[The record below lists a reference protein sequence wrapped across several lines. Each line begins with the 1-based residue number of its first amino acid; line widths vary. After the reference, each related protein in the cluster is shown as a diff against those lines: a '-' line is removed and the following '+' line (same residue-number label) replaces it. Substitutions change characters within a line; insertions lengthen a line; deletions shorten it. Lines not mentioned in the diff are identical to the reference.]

1 MGNLFRNMAAKRVE
15 KWMLS
20 VLPPTFKLINNLIY
34 CKTGLNVGGVERVI
48 LLFHSFCSLAKQVAC
63 FCDPFFRRFKLVQL
77 PIER

>member
-34 CKTGLNVGGVERVI
+34 CKTGLNVGGETRNIAFPLV
-48 LLFHSFCSLAKQVAC
+48 LQPCKTSCLFL
-63 FCDPFFRRFKLVQL
+63 
-77 PIER
+77 